1 MPSSTVHNRRAHR
14 VSLTYDGGFISLTL
28 PCIGGQGAA
37 LSSVSLDGGD
47 VSARTSR
54 RRGVAVEEDSFEDLY
69 LEDFIGAN
77 RRVARHL
84 VQDMNITD
92 RQEEFLNR
100 GLQAGL
106 DVEEDQHLVLELAV
120 GYAATGTVM
129 AIEEV
134 ALTNQRLMSL
144 EERVTDQE
152 REVAALTEAL
162 RHERERVDELEEA
175 VMRLTGR
182 REASVAVPADDD
194 DGVLPYRRDVRRD
207 LCRVSTLENDQARLV
222 NLQAADRRE
231 FRDRYNALALDPIP
245 EGRAEGSG
253 GVGMPEGEGWGV
265 GDYRL
270 VPIGELTRSPASSE
284 GRGVV
289 VSDAES
295 EAGSDESM
303 EV

>member
-1 MPSSTVHNRRAHR
+1 
-14 VSLTYDGGFISLTL
+14 
-28 PCIGGQGAA
+28 
-37 LSSVSLDGGD
+37 
-47 VSARTSR
+47 
-54 RRGVAVEEDSFEDLY
+54 VEEDSFEDLY

-106 DVEEDQHLVLELAV
+106 DAEEDQHLVLELAV

-144 EERVTDQE
+144 EERVADQE
-152 REVAALTEAL
+152 REVSALTDAL

-182 REASVAVPADDD
+182 REALSRF
-194 DGVLPYRRDVRRD
+194 LPTMTQAFSRIVGMFDETFV
-207 LCRVSTLENDQARLV
+207 RVSTLENDQARLV
-222 NLQAADRRE
+222 NLQTADRRE

-295 EAGSDESM
+295 EAGGSDESM

>member
-1 MPSSTVHNRRAHR
+1 MEA
-14 VSLTYDGGFISLTL
+14 I
-28 PCIGGQGAA
+28 
-37 LSSVSLDGGD
+37 
-47 VSARTSR
+47 SARTSR

-144 EERVTDQE
+144 EERIADQE
-152 REVAALTEAL
+152 RAAGA
-162 RHERERVDELEEA
+162 
-175 VMRLTGR
+175 
-182 REASVAVPADDD
+182 
-194 DGVLPYRRDVRRD
+194 
-207 LCRVSTLENDQARLV
+207 
-222 NLQAADRRE
+222 
-231 FRDRYNALALDPIP
+231 
-245 EGRAEGSG
+245 G
-253 GVGMPEGEGWGV
+253 GVRYPEGEGWGV

-289 VSDAES
+289 VSDA
-295 EAGSDESM
+295 GSDESM